1 MTFHVHRKESTAI
14 VEVHGQLI
22 VGNRRE
28 LRQKVLEALEAGARK
43 FVIDFG
49 ETSYIDSSGVGVLV
63 HLAKKIG
70 EQGGA
75 LRIANLSEDLRSLF
89 ELTRLDS
96 VFQIADSREAALRD
110 L

>member
-1 MTFHVHRKESTAI
+1 MSFHVHRNQAATV
-14 VEVHGQLI
+14 VEVHGQLV

-28 LRQKVLEALEAGARK
+28 LRQKVLEALESGARK

-49 ETSYIDSSGVGVLV
+49 ETSYIDSSGLGVLV
-63 HLAKKIG
+63 HLSKKIR
-70 EQGGA
+70 EQGGD
-75 LRIANLSEDLRSLF
+75 LRIANLNEDLRNLF
-89 ELTRLDS
+89 ELTRLDT